1 MNFEYSSGLFGY
13 GIKGA
18 DGSEGLSGMSLYFTD
33 YDPYSDFVIIA
44 NAINNNETLIS
55 SVPSGTKL
63 PGGRSYI
70 NGDLFVDARGQI
82 WEINNTTKR
91 YSITPGKLLAGD
103 YFITDGAIT
112 TNGFYRYWN
121 SDASVKYIIDSVHSK
136 TAKPNYT
143 SLPNEIYGVLP
154 KNFVRIEYCDVIN
167 SLRNAFTVYSAGETE
182 FEDDHKSFA
191 IVRELSGNTFRIGNI
206 NESNSVRQSN
216 ICFDVSSLKKNSI
229 LIGVNTPTGEI
240 LSNSEIKSNSLFT
253 NIFNPA
259 PNSFIATSDATDASI
274 RWVLS
279 DFTTDPCI
287 CADLYLYEKYLID
300 IESNRIKVFHNL
312 DYSGYV
318 NLSNVVLD
326 TVYGYYMSINK
337 DGWIRKSL
345 VKEVR
350 IGEGIKT
357 LTITAPASKHL
368 DVSANGSI
376 AGNSTYN
383 LQFTTNSSDWSTSA
397 DSWIKRIPIS
407 GNWLSTATDIS
418 VDVNTGGVRY
428 GNINITSGPVIE
440 TVTVTQESGL
450 PYLMSSPSHIRFDQF
465 GGLYPTY
472 SNMIRVKTSA
482 DVTWDA
488 STPNSWINIV
498 YNYVSLPI
506 TGSGSFSILVNPG
519 DNSLGM
525 VYVYSADISTHV
537 YVIRQTI

>member
-91 YSITPGKLLAGD
+91 YSITPGKLLAGN

-216 ICFDVSSLKKNSI
+216 ICFDVSSLKKNSV
-229 LIGVNTPTGEI
+229 LIDVNTPTGEI

-259 PNSFIATSDATDASI
+259 PNSFIASSSTTDASI
-274 RWVLS
+274 AWVLS
-279 DFTTDPCI
+279 DFTTDSCI
-287 CADLYLYEKYLID
+287 YANLYLYEKSPVN

-312 DYSGYV
+312 DSSGYV

-326 TVYGYYMSINK
+326 TVYGYYISINK
-337 DGWIRKSL
+337 NGWIRKSL
-345 VKEVR
+345 VKEVK

-357 LTITAPASKHL
+357 LTITAPISKIL

-376 AGNSTYN
+376 NGASTYN
-383 LQFTTNSSDWSTSA
+383 LQFVTNSSDWSTTA
-397 DSWIKRIPIS
+397 DSWIKRIPVS
-407 GNWLSTATDIS
+407 GNWLSTATDVS
-418 VDVNTGGVRY
+418 VDVNTGGYRE
-428 GNINITSGPVIE
+428 GNIYVTSGPLIE
-440 TVTVTQESGL
+440 SVLVRQESGL
-450 PYLMSSPSHIRFDQF
+450 PYLLSSPSHIIFNQF
-465 GGLYPTY
+465 GGLYPLY
-472 SNMIRVKTSA
+472 SNMIRVKASA
-482 DVTWDA
+482 DVTWDVY
-488 STPNSWINIV
+488 TPDGWITIV
-498 YNYVSLPI
+498 NYFGVV
-506 TGSGSFSILVNPG
+506 TGSGTFSIMVNSG
-519 DNSLGM
+519 TNALGT

-537 YVIRQTI
+537 YIIRQTI